1 MILVWLKLFLLF
13 WRIFEALMIIQTQLS
28 SYWTLLVYF
37 FPNKF
42 FNFLRKSL
50 IFPKSSDSTKKNLHV
65 FLLIGTK
72 TWFNRRGD
80 ISLYLEMCC
89 GSAFDG
95 YANLICRLCLY
106 LYIWSLLLDLSYI
119 SNLNLCFGF
128 FKTLLFVRS

>member
-95 YANLICRLCLY
+95 AAVMSGCLSGVEGVGY
-106 LYIWSLLLDLSYI
+106 SCSDNSLLVPQSLSRCSVCRDCI
-119 SNLNLCFGF
+119 N
-128 FKTLLFVRS
+128 